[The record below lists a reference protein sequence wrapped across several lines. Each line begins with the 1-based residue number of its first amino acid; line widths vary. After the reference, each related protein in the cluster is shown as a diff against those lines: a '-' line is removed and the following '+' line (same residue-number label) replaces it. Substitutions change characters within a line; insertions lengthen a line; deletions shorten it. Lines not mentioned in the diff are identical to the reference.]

1 MLQLTIKMINELN
14 NKFMFFQFGII
25 AVYIT
30 KALRRKKILSDGELN
45 PGLPRNR
52 GDTCLIWDFL
62 KPHKI

>member
-45 PGLPRNR
+45 PGLPRDR
-52 GDTCLIWDFL
+52 LGGDT
-62 KPHKI
+62 